1 MLNLRNNQTEMR
13 VRPNLIIFIIFLLLP
28 FFLTSCNK
36 DKNDVIPD
44 VYVDFNISLNDVE
57 FSSLT
62 APLTSAY
69 VSAST
74 NNIGLYAAGYGNNGI
89 IVFRYV
95 EDEFLAYDRTCP
107 HDFKVNNKS
116 VQINIIDDIYA
127 ICPECSTKY
136 ALPSYGTPAS
146 GIGQYPLKNYKTAFN
161 SPWIHVWNY

>member
-1 MLNLRNNQTEMR
+1 MR
-13 VRPNLIIFIIFLLLP
+13 IRPNLIIFIIILISPLFI
-28 FFLTSCNK
+28 TSCSK
-36 DKNDVIPD
+36 DENDVIPD

-57 FSSLT
+57 FSNLT

-74 NNIGLYAAGYGNNGI
+74 NNIGMAAAGYGNNGI

-95 EDEFLAYDRTCP
+95 EDEFLAFDRTCP

-116 VQINIIDDIYA
+116 VRINIIDDIYA

-146 GIGQYPLKNYKTAFN
+146 GIGQYPLKNYKTGFN
-161 SPWIHVWNY
+161 NPWIHVWNY